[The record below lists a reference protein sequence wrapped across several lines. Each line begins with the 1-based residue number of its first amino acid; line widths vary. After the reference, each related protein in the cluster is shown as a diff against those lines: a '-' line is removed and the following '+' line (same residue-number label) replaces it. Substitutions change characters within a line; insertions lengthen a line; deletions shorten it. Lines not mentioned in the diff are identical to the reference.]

1 MSKDGPPISSGY
13 RYGGV
18 EALRT
23 GLPTSATALRSKPRE
38 DELAARRTLET
49 FAAYPE
55 RAKSI
60 GKPLPATVGVSKRR
74 AAALQRIEELEQE
87 GRADRTVTLKQ
98 EGDLKTKWVYAGAHK
113 NRLIEEDSA
122 GISRISITYSDKYR
136 ATVVL
141 FSDRVRWINRY
152 R

>member
-1 MSKDGPPISSGY
+1 MSKDGPPVSSGY
-13 RYGGV
+13 RYGGI

-23 GLPTSATALRSKPRE
+23 GLPPSATTLGSKPSE
-38 DELAARRTLET
+38 GELEARQTLVK

-60 GKPLPATVGVSKRR
+60 GKPLPTTVGVSKRQ

-87 GRADRTVTLKQ
+87 GRADRTVTLK
-98 EGDLKTKWVYAGAHK
+98 ESGDLKTKWVYAGVHK

-122 GISRISITYSDKYR
+122 GISRISITYSDKYH
-136 ATVVL
+136 AAIAL
-141 FSDRVRWINRY
+141 FSDRIRWMNRY